1 MSGIDKSIYKAEN
14 YSLTKEDLLRIT
26 DNKTNIIIYSD
37 LENITDINEILEPYG
52 ACCILYQLEE
62 NIGHWCCLI
71 KHSETELEFFGSYGL
86 KIDEQLNY
94 SKYNL
99 RRHNG
104 VLTPHLSILI
114 EHSNYKVISN
124 TVQLQKYKNHIN
136 TCGRWSGM
144 RIRFRDV
151 SIKRFIELF
160 TKNQY
165 YDGDFWI
172 SAMSLLI

>member
-14 YSLTKEDLLRIT
+14 YSLNQDDILRIT
-26 DNKTNIIIYSD
+26 DNKTNIIVYSD
-37 LENITDINEILEPYG
+37 LEHITDINQILEPYG

-62 NIGHWCCLI
+62 NVGHWVCLI
-71 KHSETELEFFGSYGL
+71 KHSEKELEFFGSYGM
-86 KIDEQLNY
+86 KIDEQLKY

-104 VLTPHLSILI
+104 VETPHLSLLL
-114 EHSNYKVISN
+114 EHSNYKITYN
-124 TVQLQKYKNHIN
+124 NVQLQKIKDHTN
-136 TCGRWSGM
+136 TCGRWSAM
-144 RIRFRDV
+144 RIRFKDV

-160 TKNQY
+160 TKNEY